1 MSMQSR
7 KLDARGMPL
16 HPHDPARRAR
26 ATSFAAVLVLIVGVF
41 HVVQGLAALLGDA
54 YFESPKGYFVSSD
67 MVSTWAWAHLL
78 LGIAAV
84 AAGWFLRQRAMWARG
99 VAVMVVTL
107 SMFVPHHRARHLD
120 HVGRVRR
127 RGPKRALRRS
137 TTDLVRG
144 PSLGSTC
151 NIRPIDV
158 ICGSR
163 CTPGCLPQPERVAAR
178 TWRSPFPC
186 SSSGPVAPSSARRSS
201 SLP

>member
-7 KLDARGMPL
+7 RLDSRGMPL

-26 ATSFAAVLVLIVGVF
+26 ATSFAAVLVLIVGAF
-41 HVVQGLAALLGDA
+41 HVVQGLAALLGNE

-107 SMFVPHHRARHLD
+107 SMFV
-120 HVGRVRR
+120 
-127 RGPKRALRRS
+127 S
-137 TTDLVRG
+137 FMW
-144 PSLGSTC
+144 
-151 NIRPIDV
+151 IPIY
-158 ICGSR
+158 
-163 CTPGCLPQPERVAAR
+163 
-178 TWRSPFPC
+178 
-186 SSSGPVAPSSARRSS
+186 PVASILIIALDIWVMWAAFADYDRNAP
-201 SLP
+201 